1 MPVLVFSSDTFFAK
15 VRCVWLLSNRCI
27 AVRHVLFGV
36 SLVVIF
42 VVVVV
47 VFVFFFCCS
56 CCYFPL
62 MNKETLRALPIP
74 VTDRVMQ
81 DFRYMINKRHK
92 LLNTQGKYSK
102 NTLSCF
108 V

>member
-1 MPVLVFSSDTFFAK
+1 VPVLVFSSDTFFAK

-47 VFVFFFCCS
+47 VFVFFFLLLLLL
-56 CCYFPL
+56 FPPY
-62 MNKETLRALPIP
+62 E
-74 VTDRVMQ
+74 
-81 DFRYMINKRHK
+81 
-92 LLNTQGKYSK
+92 QG
-102 NTLSCF
+102 NA
-108 V
+108 